1 MRSLLVIIFSATLI
15 WSAYWTIGAQR
26 TKAGLNT
33 WLTEKNDAGFDIH
46 IEDISLWGFPN
57 RFDVTMTPVWIE
69 ADQWGFSWRG
79 AFLQIL
85 RLSYDRD
92 HTIFVFPERH
102 ELKLDNRDVTIFSD
116 RMRASSVSFGSGNHR
131 FVLEA
136 QNLSVQSENLNYRF
150 GNAQLAFLISKYQSE
165 LRLNITTEDA
175 QSLYG
180 PNSLLLSANLSSE
193 RGFVAEDLALF
204 DVRSLLFD
212 AIELHLEDKVIHRD
226 PNFLTFSQLL
236 AVPEILK
243 ALDKI
248 KTK

>member
-1 MRSLLVIIFSATLI
+1 MRTLLVIVSSTTLI

-26 TKAGLNT
+26 TKAQVDT
-33 WLTEKNDAGFDIH
+33 WRTEKNDEGFDIH
-46 IEDISLWGFPN
+46 VEEISLWGFPN
-57 RFDVTMTPVWIE
+57 RFDVTITPVWIK
-69 ADQWGFSWRG
+69 ADQWGFAWRG

-102 ELKLDNRDVTIFSD
+102 ELKLDGRDITIFSD
-116 RMRASSVSFGSGNHR
+116 RMRASSVSLGGGNRR
-131 FVLEA
+131 FILEA

-150 GNAQLAFLISKYQSE
+150 GNAQLAFLLSKDQSK
-165 LRLNITTEDA
+165 LRLNITAEDA

-193 RGFVAEDLALF
+193 RGFVDEDLALF

-212 AIELHLEDKVIHRD
+212 AVVLRLEEKTIHQD
-226 PNFLTFSQLL
+226 PNSLTFSKLL
-236 AVPEILK
+236 SMPEILK